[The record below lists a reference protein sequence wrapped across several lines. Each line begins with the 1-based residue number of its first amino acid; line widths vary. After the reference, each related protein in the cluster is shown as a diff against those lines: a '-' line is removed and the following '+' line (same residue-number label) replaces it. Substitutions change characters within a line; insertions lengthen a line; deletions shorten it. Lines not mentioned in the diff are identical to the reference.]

1 MAKSK
6 SKLRVGIVGLG
17 HLHPRSYMDHFAAVD
32 ETQVVAVSESNKKM
46 REAFCA
52 DYDGVAGY
60 ADLDAMLEAEAL
72 DIAAIF
78 LPHVDCPEAAA
89 KCATKGVHLMVEKPM
104 AADAAG
110 AKKIVDAAKKNK
122 VQLTTGYC
130 WRLHPAAREFKKL
143 IQSGIVGDIVGAEGR
158 CAAGRLTR
166 YIDGGS
172 PWMLDPKKS
181 GGGPIFNLGVH
192 WIDLFRFMLED
203 EVAEASGRNV
213 KVNKEYGIE
222 DNSFAHLRFKQGAVL
237 ALDISYT
244 VPDSFPH
251 GRDLYVAV
259 RGTKGVISWAPAY
272 EGAQDVLFV
281 CSDDPRYA
289 GSPRRDI
296 AFELQPTPGYSG
308 YMGLEYIKAFV
319 EAIKKGGTPPITGE
333 DGHAALKVVDAI
345 YKAADSKKWV
355 KVRN

>member
-1 MAKSK
+1 MPSK
-6 SKLRVGIVGLG
+6 KALRVGILGLG
-17 HLHPRSYMDHFAAVD
+17 HLHPRSYMDLFAQVD
-32 ETQVVAVSESNKKM
+32 DAEVVACCDADKAR
-46 REAFCA
+46 REAFAA
-52 DYDGVAGY
+52 DYGIAAYDSV
-60 ADLDAMLEAEAL
+60 EAALKNEKL

-78 LPHVDCPEAAA
+78 LPHDECPDAAA
-89 KCATKGVHLMVEKPM
+89 KCAAQGVHLMVEKPM
-104 AADAAG
+104 ANTAAG
-110 AKKIVDAAKKNK
+110 AKKIVDAARKYK
-122 VQLTTGYC
+122 VQATTGYC
-130 WRLHPAAREFKKL
+130 WRLHPAAREFKNL

-192 WIDLFRFMLED
+192 WIDLFRYMLED

-213 KVNKEYGIE
+213 KVNKNYGIE
-222 DNSFAHLRFKQGAVL
+222 DNSFAHLRFRKGAVL

-259 RGTKGVISWAPAY
+259 RGTRGAISWAPAY

-296 AFELQPTPGYSG
+296 AFDLEPTAGYSG
-308 YMGLEYIKAFV
+308 FMGLEYVRAFV
-319 EAIKKGGTPPITGE
+319 RAVRTGTTPPITGE
-333 DGHAALKVVDAI
+333 DGHAALKVVEAI
-345 YKAADSKKWV
+345 YKAADEKKWV
-355 KVRN
+355 PVRK